1 MGFLQHITG
10 YFRRSKK
17 VATPGELRRGAVPFW
32 LYQADG
38 LGLQVATVY
47 RCVKFLSESV
57 ANLPVRYLRLKDGI
71 FVDATDHRLDY
82 LLNIQPDRAH
92 NAFDFW
98 RQVVIN
104 LLLDG
109 NAYIVP
115 FYIPGTFELDRLA
128 LCDRHTVTH
137 DTLNDTY
144 KISDA
149 TNGVYGTYAENE
161 VIHFKGMPGQDSKRG
176 VSVLNYARLTL
187 AIAQSGDTE
196 THNRFA
202 NGGSVRGLITNDKS
216 VQGFGEYADDELE
229 SLASKIGSFFDGGGN
244 ITSIPGKAD
253 FTQISLSSVDMQ
265 FLESRKFTVLE
276 ICRFFGVHPSF
287 VFSDTSS
294 NYKSAEQANVA
305 FLSHTL
311 NPLLRSIEI
320 ELRRKLLAPSRAC
333 KFKFEFDR
341 RGLHACDL
349 DGMMNYRI
357 KLLQTGTTVN
367 EVRRLDNLPPV
378 EAGDA
383 VLVSANLKSITEIG
397 QPAAAAEPV
406 EDNNDNNDESDQKNE
421 EE

>member
-71 FVDATDHRLDY
+71 FADATDHRLDY

-187 AIAQSGDTE
+187 AIAQSGDAE
-196 THNRFA
+196 THTRFA

-311 NPLLRSIEI
+311 NPMLRNIEI

-383 VLVSANLKSITEIG
+383 ALVSANLKSVTEIG
-397 QPAAAAEPV
+397 KPTVAAEPV

>member
-1 MGFLQHITG
+1 MGFWQHIAG
-10 YFRRSKK
+10 YFRRSKEA
-17 VATPGELRRGAVPFW
+17 ATSGELRRGAAPLW
-32 LYQADG
+32 LYQVDG
-38 LGLQVATVY
+38 LGLRVATVY

-57 ANLPVRYLRLKDGI
+57 ANLPVQYLRLKDGI

-82 LLNIQPDRAH
+82 LLNIQPDPAY

-98 RQVVIN
+98 RQVIIN
-104 LLLDG
+104 LLLEG

-128 LCDRHTVTH
+128 ICGRHTVTH

-144 KISDA
+144 TVSDS
-149 TNGVYGTYAENE
+149 TNGVYGTFAENE
-161 VIHFKGMPGQDSKRG
+161 VIHIKGMPGQDSKQG
-176 VSVLNYARLTL
+176 VSVLSYARMTL
-187 AIAQSGDTE
+187 AIAQSGDAE

-216 VQGFGEYADDELE
+216 VQGFGSYADEELE
-229 SLASKIGSFFDGGGN
+229 SLAKKLGSFFDGGGN
-244 ITSIPGKAD
+244 ITSIPDKAD

-311 NPLLRSIEI
+311 NPMLRNIEI

-397 QPAAAAEPV
+397 MPAAAAEPV